1 MSVPPEPTEH
11 HIPILVTH
19 DEQRKSSDT
28 RMSKERLRTISSET
42 TRTISNDEEYNG
54 PSMRFVNPET
64 GLARKTLVEEIEE
77 RQQRDGKRQKGV
89 DRDIPEWHKYR

>member
-11 HIPILVTH
+11 HIPVLVSH
-19 DEQRKSSDT
+19 VEQRKSSDT

-42 TRTISNDEEYNG
+42 MRTISNDDEYNG

-77 RQQRDGKRQKGV
+77 RQQRDRKRQKGV
-89 DRDIPEWHKYR
+89 DRDIPGWHKYR